1 LAQLLYNLRGV
12 CRTWQEWVESQFEWK
27 LVRRFGDYLFDDID
41 EGAYDCDLDGLPH
54 NIYHDGYWDEY

>member
-1 LAQLLYNLRGV
+1 
-12 CRTWQEWVESQFEWK
+12 VESQFEWK